1 MESLSNRPAMHQPK
15 FSMVISKG
23 ICDAVTKEQNMAN
36 AFKQENCKVS
46 SYSNVDALG
55 TISLSTKMFFL
66 MRVYFLFEKLEENLF
81 KSKKYP
87 LAMSRFISRKA
98 S

>member
-1 MESLSNRPAMHQPK
+1 M
-15 FSMVISKG
+15 
-23 ICDAVTKEQNMAN
+23 
-36 AFKQENCKVS
+36 
-46 SYSNVDALG
+46 DALR
-55 TISLSTKMFFL
+55 TVSLSTKMFFL

-81 KSKKYP
+81 KGKKYP